1 MSTHT
6 EEQVAAALPN
16 NIAALQDQVRQ
27 LTHERNALAAAIQKA
42 AVAAGICNA
51 DAPLTGPHL
60 LMLCAD
66 MGLALQAPPGAAT
79 DQPVPRPRS

>member
-42 AVAAGICNA
+42 AVDAGICNA

-66 MGLALQAPPGAAT
+66 MGLALQAPRGAAT
-79 DQPVPRPRS
+79 DQPIPRPRN